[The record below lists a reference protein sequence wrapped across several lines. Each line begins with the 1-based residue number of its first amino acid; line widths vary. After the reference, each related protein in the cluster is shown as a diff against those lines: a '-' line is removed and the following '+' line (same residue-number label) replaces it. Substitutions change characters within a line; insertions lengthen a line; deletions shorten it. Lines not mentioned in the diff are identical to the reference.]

1 MLRLVLSVILH
12 FPYCI
17 AFYFRMR
24 KGIKKKTDFQERYD
38 IGRSVILTINK
49 KSKIT
54 TITYGK
60 ENIPEENG
68 YIFYPSHQGKYDGL
82 AMVTSS
88 EKQFRFVID
97 DKRSHISIEGT
108 FMDLINAKRIDKTN
122 PKKTLIQFREVADE
136 VSSGI
141 NYCIF
146 PEGGHNNN
154 KNNLQEFYTG
164 CFRFLHKIK
173 CPIIPVCLYDTY
185 KVYNVN
191 SYRKVTCEVH
201 ILKPISYEEY
211 KDLDTKEIAVLVKT
225 KIQEKLDEI
234 KESKG
239 EIDNKETKD

>member
-1 MLRLVLSVILH
+1 MLRLVLSVIFH
-12 FPYCI
+12 FPTCI
-17 AFYFRMR
+17 SFYFRMR
-24 KGIKKKTDFQERYD
+24 KGIKTKTNFQDRYD
-38 IGRSVILTINK
+38 IARGVVLTINR
-49 KSKIT
+49 KSKIKT
-54 TITYGK
+54 LVFGQ

-68 YIFYPSHQGKYDGL
+68 YIFYPSHQGKYDGV

-122 PKKTLIQFREVADE
+122 PKKTLIQFKEVAEE
-136 VSSGI
+136 VKSGI

-146 PEGGHNNN
+146 PEGGHCNN

-164 CFRFLHKIK
+164 CFRFLHEIK

-185 KVYNVN
+185 KVYGIN

-211 KDLDTKEIAVLVKT
+211 KDLNTKEIAALVKA
-225 KIQEKLDEI
+225 KIQEKLDEL
-234 KESKG
+234 KEAKG
-239 EIDNKETKD
+239 EIDNKEIKD